1 MTWQYTIEWHQP
13 RDGNVDTDAQKA
25 SIDAKKVNNNNNNNN
40 NRKNIV
46 TVTSKPRSQMESS
59 LITISTWT
67 SSSSNST
74 MMMTNSSSSSRMEV
88 DNSTMKVVED
98 EEEYQPLAVFVQV
111 LRGGSPILG
120 ARVMMNVEVEL
131 GNGSVVA
138 LAPVQLSDDGFG
150 GEKNLLLIHFSII
163 FFYFSCLSV
172 FLSFCLSLFYA
183 LQ

>member
-1 MTWQYTIEWHQP
+1 MKKLKYFSPSLQPHQIGMTWQYTIEWHQP

-25 SIDAKKVNNNNNNNN
+25 SIDATKKNNNNNNNNN

-67 SSSSNST
+67 SSSSNSM

-98 EEEYQPLAVFVQV
+98 KEEYRPLAVFVQV
-111 LRGGSPILG
+111 NIKT
-120 ARVMMNVEVEL
+120 N
-131 GNGSVVA
+131 
-138 LAPVQLSDDGFG
+138 
-150 GEKNLLLIHFSII
+150 
-163 FFYFSCLSV
+163 FFYRSHKYSGHR
-172 FLSFCLSLFYA
+172 SM
-183 LQ
+183 

>member
-13 RDGNVDTDAQKA
+13 RDGNVDSDAQKA
-25 SIDAKKVNNNNNNNN
+25 SIDATKKVNSNNNNNNNNNN

-67 SSSSNST
+67 SSSSNSM
-74 MMMTNSSSSSRMEV
+74 MMMTNSSSRMEV

-150 GEKNLLLIHFSII
+150 GEKKLLFN
-163 FFYFSCLSV
+163 YFS
-172 FLSFCLSLFYA
+172 
-183 LQ
+183 

>member
-1 MTWQYTIEWHQP
+1 MKWQYTIEWHQP

-25 SIDAKKVNNNNNNNN
+25 SIDASKKVNNNNNNN

-67 SSSSNST
+67 SSSSNSM
-74 MMMTNSSSSSRMEV
+74 MMMTNSSSRMEV
-88 DNSTMKVVED
+88 DNSTMKVVDD

-150 GEKNLLLIHFSII
+150 GEKNFFSII
-163 FFYFSCLSV
+163 FRKFLFIFHV
-172 FLSFCLSLFYA
+172 FLSFSFLSTP
-183 LQ
+183 